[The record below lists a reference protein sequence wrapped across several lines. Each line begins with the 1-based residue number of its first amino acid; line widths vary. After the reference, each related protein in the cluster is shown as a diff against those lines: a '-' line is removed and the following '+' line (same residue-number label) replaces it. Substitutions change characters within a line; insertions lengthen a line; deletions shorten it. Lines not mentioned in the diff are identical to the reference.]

1 MQAIKIWIVED
12 DEDWRRGLVS
22 YLNEEPDL
30 QVKLAS
36 GDPDQVRGALA
47 RTEGAEDSLAP
58 DVVLMDIMLH
68 GLPEG
73 IALAEEVAVAA
84 GARVIMLTSME
95 EKDLILRSF
104 QAGAID
110 YQLKT
115 DFEGLPEAIRGA
127 ARREAPISP
136 AAASRMRE
144 EFKRLKALE
153 REFEVKKMQ
162 DLITPR
168 SFSCSR
174 WSTAAIRSRRSRT
187 GSSSRSARSKTI
199 SITSSASSAS
209 PAPKRRP
216 GRLGTWGC
224 SSRRK
229 NRGAPGL
236 PGINGSRKRQDGT
249 T

>member
-36 GDPDQVRGALA
+36 GDPGQVRGALA
-47 RTEGAEDSLAP
+47 RTEEAEDLQPP

-68 GLPEG
+68 GVPEG

-115 DFEGLPEAIRGA
+115 DFEGLPAAIRAA

-136 AAASRMRE
+136 AAAARMRE

-153 REFEVKKMQ
+153 REFEVKKLQ
-162 DLITPR
+162 DLITPAELQLLEMVDR
-168 SFSCSR
+168 GYSQSQIADRQFISVRTVKNHINHILRKLGVPGSKE
-174 WSTAAIRSRRSRT
+174 AARQ
-187 GSSSRSARSKTI
+187 ARDMGLFK
-199 SITSSASSAS
+199 
-209 PAPKRRP
+209 PKEEP
-216 GRLGTWGC
+216 GHP
-224 SSRRK
+224 
-229 NRGAPGL
+229 PG
-236 PGINGSRKRQDGT
+236 PRE
-249 T
+249 

>member
-47 RTEGAEDSLAP
+47 RTEEAEDSQPP

-68 GLPEG
+68 GMPEG

-115 DFEGLPEAIRGA
+115 DFEGLPAAIRAA

-136 AAASRMRE
+136 AAAARMRE

-153 REFEVKKMQ
+153 REFEVKKLQ
-162 DLITPR
+162 DLITPAELQLLEMVDR
-168 SFSCSR
+168 GYSQSQIADRQFISVRTVKNHINHILRKLGVPGSKE
-174 WSTAAIRSRRSRT
+174 AARQ
-187 GSSSRSARSKTI
+187 ARDMGLFK
-199 SITSSASSAS
+199 
-209 PAPKRRP
+209 PKEEAGHPP
-216 GRLGTWGC
+216 GPRE
-224 SSRRK
+224 
-229 NRGAPGL
+229 
-236 PGINGSRKRQDGT
+236 
-249 T
+249 